1 MEFKNSKLIYIVD
14 DTTYYLS
21 CIEELNEIVLGKT
34 NNEQE
39 KYEKM
44 LEIAKTLSFAYD
56 IDIITVSN
64 IQEFSYM
71 ILKYIILDN
80 ETLYYTTLASNGLI
94 KIYEREDAN
103 IFLNNDCNNKIKEN
117 KEENKKDTYRYYS
130 IGENAEEII
139 KRYMEN
145 NN

>member
-1 MEFKNSKLIYIVD
+1 MEFKNSKLIYIVE

-21 CIEELNEIVLGKT
+21 SIEELNEIVLGKT
-34 NNEQE
+34 NSENE
-39 KYEKM
+39 KHEKM
-44 LEIAKTLSFAYD
+44 LEAAKILSFAYD

-80 ETLYYTTLASNGLI
+80 EILYYTTLASNGLI
-94 KIYEREDAN
+94 TIYEREDAN
-103 IFLNNDCNNKIKEN
+103 IFLKSNAKKEQEQEN
-117 KEENKKDTYRYYS
+117 KGDKETYYN

-139 KRYMEN
+139 KRYIEN